1 MPGNDRNNRNDDNHY
16 ENLGGVY
23 DFDDFYD
30 EGYESDYRNGQP
42 YSGQPYGQDPYSQD
56 PYGQQQDGYQQ
67 RPAQGQ
73 PRRQPAQNGSRRPAS
88 SGGQRRTSSGSRNH
102 SQPDRRSRQSAPGKS
117 SPKAQKKAMRPE
129 KYAYQNRYEINE
141 GDLKNSKKPYSKK
154 KGHPVKNFF
163 RIFFAVILILVLVV
177 NLMIWHYCGLVNRV
191 DKGKRMK
198 TDASIASD
206 DVRNI
211 LLIGSDTRSI
221 EERGRTDSMILLS
234 INKKTKKIYMTSF
247 MRDMYVNIKG
257 YYADGTEC
265 DTWGKM
271 NAAYVYGGAELLMDT
286 IEYNFDVQ
294 VDEYVYIDFYSF
306 VDIVD
311 AIGGIKM
318 KVSDEEA
325 EGMIPP
331 MAEQN
336 KIMQKEK
343 GSDYLTHGGNLLL
356 NGNQALAYARL
367 RDVGNA
373 DFERTSRQREVI
385 SKIIDKVKK
394 SGPLTMMDFARTA
407 SESLVTNMSR
417 FDLYCLFYKALFSM
431 NYKVE
436 SIRIPEDDQ
445 FSYATIDGQSVLY
458 AIPDYQEDIQ
468 NYLKKE
474 IYGQK

>member
-1 MPGNDRNNRNDDNHY
+1 
-16 ENLGGVY
+16 
-23 DFDDFYD
+23 
-30 EGYESDYRNGQP
+30 
-42 YSGQPYGQDPYSQD
+42 
-56 PYGQQQDGYQQ
+56 
-67 RPAQGQ
+67 
-73 PRRQPAQNGSRRPAS
+73 
-88 SGGQRRTSSGSRNH
+88 
-102 SQPDRRSRQSAPGKS
+102 
-117 SPKAQKKAMRPE
+117 
-129 KYAYQNRYEINE
+129 
-141 GDLKNSKKPYSKK
+141 
-154 KGHPVKNFF
+154 
-163 RIFFAVILILVLVV
+163 
-177 NLMIWHYCGLVNRV
+177 
-191 DKGKRMK
+191 
-198 TDASIASD
+198 
-206 DVRNI
+206 
-211 LLIGSDTRSI
+211 
-221 EERGRTDSMILLS
+221 
-234 INKKTKKIYMTSF
+234 
-247 MRDMYVNIKG
+247 MYVNIKG

-367 RDVGNA
+367 RYVGNA

-431 NYKVE
+431 KYKVE
-436 SIRIPEDDQ
+436 SLRLPDDD
-445 FSYATIDGQSVLY
+445 SYYYDTTDDGQSILGVEFDKCKQL
-458 AIPDYQEDIQ
+458 IRE
-468 NYLKKE
+468 E